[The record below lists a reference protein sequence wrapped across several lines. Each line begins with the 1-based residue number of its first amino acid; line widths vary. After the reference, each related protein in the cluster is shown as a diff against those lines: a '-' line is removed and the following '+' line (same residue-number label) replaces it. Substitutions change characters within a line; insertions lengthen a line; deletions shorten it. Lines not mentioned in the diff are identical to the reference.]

1 MERSML
7 RDTTQIGR
15 QKPALLNQ
23 APTSPL
29 RVTVQ
34 NPSDSYLSEPPLGSD
49 SNCTAAAPFPPS
61 GALCGWLV
69 CRRVFVIAFMTPVNN

>member
-1 MERSML
+1 MGRSML

-29 RVTVQ
+29 RVTAQ

-49 SNCTAAAPFPPS
+49 SQPHRRRPVSTLRSSLWLAYVPPR
-61 GALCGWLV
+61 LRHRV
-69 CRRVFVIAFMTPVNN
+69 CE

>member
-49 SNCTAAAPFPPS
+49 SQLHSRRPVSTLRGSLWLACVPPR
-61 GALCGWLV
+61 L
-69 CRRVFVIAFMTPVNN
+69 RHRVYDACE